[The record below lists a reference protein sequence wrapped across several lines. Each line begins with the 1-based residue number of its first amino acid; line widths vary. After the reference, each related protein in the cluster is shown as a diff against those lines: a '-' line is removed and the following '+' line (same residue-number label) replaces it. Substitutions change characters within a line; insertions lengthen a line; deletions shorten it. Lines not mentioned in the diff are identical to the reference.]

1 MSDDEKVSS
10 VMTALRVSPVILSE
24 ADEIIARMERA
35 GLGESWTRSGVL
47 RLALREGLEALARR
61 LEQIEGVTL

>member
-1 MSDDEKVSS
+1 
-10 VMTALRVSPVILSE
+10 MTALRVSPMILSE

-47 RLALREGLEALARR
+47 RLALREGLEALSRR

>member
-47 RLALREGLEALARR
+47 RLALREGLEALSRR